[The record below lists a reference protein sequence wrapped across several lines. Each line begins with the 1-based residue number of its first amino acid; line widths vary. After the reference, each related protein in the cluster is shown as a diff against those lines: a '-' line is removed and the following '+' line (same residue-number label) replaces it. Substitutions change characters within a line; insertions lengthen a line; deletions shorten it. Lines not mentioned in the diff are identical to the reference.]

1 MGKFWHPN
9 AFPGYISKITLS
21 KVQGRRD
28 RGARVPMAP
37 SKVSQ
42 NQYSGGLSNAPA
54 SGGILALPPPNI
66 FTFRRPWCKWPS
78 VSHLLFKFSDVNS
91 DRKLYHYLKNMSFNP
106 MFSSISIVSMLKF
119 GLKLKSLKEG
129 FESALA
135 MSFHCLLPHKKPE
148 DKGQFVAVGCPLLLP
163 SRCPISSST
172 QTSKNT
178 TTCA

>member
-1 MGKFWHPN
+1 
-9 AFPGYISKITLS
+9 
-21 KVQGRRD
+21 
-28 RGARVPMAP
+28 
-37 SKVSQ
+37 
-42 NQYSGGLSNAPA
+42 
-54 SGGILALPPPNI
+54 
-66 FTFRRPWCKWPS
+66 
-78 VSHLLFKFSDVNS
+78 
-91 DRKLYHYLKNMSFNP
+91 